1 MSTRSCR
8 PEVNPIGRALSDA
21 GMLAWRSLKRIPRTP
36 DMLIY
41 ATIQPIMFVLLFAYV
56 FGNAIPI
63 PGFPGARA
71 YREFLMSG
79 IFAQTMAFAVA
90 SASVGLADD
99 MSKGLI
105 DRFRSLPMARSG
117 VIAGRVVG
125 DLVFN
130 AFVML
135 IMVLCGFIVGWRWHN
150 GFGQALAAFAILLLF
165 AFAMLWVGA
174 LIGLSVGGP
183 EVAASAG
190 LIWLF
195 PLTFLSN
202 AFVPTPQPA
211 ERAATGRRVEPDLL
225 DRRGLP
231 APVRQPVAV
240 RQPRRLPGPAPGLA
254 VPDLVRRD
262 HRDLRPTRSPQV
274 PECHWALTRLIRR
287 TNNSNCVKETGRE
300 LA

>member
-1 MSTRSCR
+1 MSTTGTPKVS
-8 PEVNPIGRALSDA
+8 PFNRAWTDA
-21 GMLAWRSLKRIPRTP
+21 WVLAWRSLKRIPRTP

-63 PGFPGARA
+63 PGFPGAKA

-117 VIAGRVVG
+117 VIAGRVIG
-125 DLVFN
+125 DVVFN

-135 IMVLCGFIVGWRWHN
+135 VMVICGFIVGWRWHN
-150 GFGQALAAFAILLLF
+150 GIGQALAAFAILLLF

-202 AFVPTPQPA
+202 AFVPTPN
-211 ERAATGRRVEPDLL
+211 
-225 DRRGLP
+225 LP
-231 APVRQPVAV
+231 GALQPVAEWNPISSIV
-240 RQPRRLPGPAPGLA
+240 AACRHLFGNPSPFASPDGFPAQHPVWLSLIWCAVIIGVFAPLA
-254 VPDLVRRD
+254 VNKYRRATS
-262 HRDLRPTRSPQV
+262 H
-274 PECHWALTRLIRR
+274 
-287 TNNSNCVKETGRE
+287 
-300 LA
+300 

>member
-1 MSTRSCR
+1 MSTTTG
-8 PEVNPIGRALSDA
+8 PETVGPEHVNPLSRALSDA
-21 GMLAWRSLKRIPRTP
+21 GVLAWRSLKRIPRTP

-130 AFVML
+130 TFVMVV
-135 IMVLCGFIVGWRWHN
+135 MVICGFIVGWRWHN
-150 GFGQALAAFAILLLF
+150 GLGNAFAAFAILLLF

-202 AFVPTPQPA
+202 AFVPTPNLPS
-211 ERAATGRRVEPDLL
+211 
-225 DRRGLP
+225 GL
-231 APVRQPVAV
+231 QPVAEWNPISAIV
-240 RQPRRLPGPAPGLA
+240 AACRHLFGNPSPFASPEGFPAQHPVLLSLLWCLAIILVFAPLA
-254 VPDLVRRD
+254 VRKY
-262 HRDLRPTRSPQV
+262 RSATT
-274 PECHWALTRLIRR
+274 H
-287 TNNSNCVKETGRE
+287 
-300 LA
+300 

>member
-1 MSTRSCR
+1 MSTTGTPKVS
-8 PEVNPIGRALSDA
+8 PFNRAWTDA
-21 GMLAWRSLKRIPRTP
+21 WVLAWRSLKRIPRTP

-63 PGFPGARA
+63 PGFPGAKA

-117 VIAGRVVG
+117 VIAGRVIG
-125 DLVFN
+125 DVVFN

-135 IMVLCGFIVGWRWHN
+135 VMVICGFIVGWRWHN
-150 GFGQALAAFAILLLF
+150 GIGQALAAFAILLLF

-202 AFVPTPQPA
+202 AFVPTPN
-211 ERAATGRRVEPDLL
+211 
-225 DRRGLP
+225 LP
-231 APVRQPVAV
+231 GALQPVAEWNPISSIV
-240 RQPRRLPGPAPGLA
+240 AACRHLFGNPSPFASPDGFPAQHPVWLSLIWCAVIIGVFAPLA
-254 VPDLVRRD
+254 VNKYRRATT
-262 HRDLRPTRSPQV
+262 H
-274 PECHWALTRLIRR
+274 
-287 TNNSNCVKETGRE
+287 
-300 LA
+300 

>member
-1 MSTRSCR
+1 MSTTIQPGPAASGAS
-8 PEVNPIGRALSDA
+8 PAPVAPVKVSPLGRALADA
-21 GMLAWRSLKRIPRTP
+21 GVLAWRNLRRIPRTP

-63 PGFPGARA
+63 PGFPGAQA
-71 YREFLMSG
+71 YREFLMAG

-105 DRFRSLPMARSG
+105 DRFRSLPMARSA
-117 VIAGRVVG
+117 VIAGRVIG

-135 IMVLCGFIVGWRWHN
+135 VMVVCGLIVGWRWHQ

-174 LIGLSVGGP
+174 VIGLSVGSP

-202 AFVPTPQPA
+202 AFVPTPN
-211 ERAATGRRVEPDLL
+211 
-225 DRRGLP
+225 LP
-231 APVRQPVAV
+231 SALQPVAEWNPISSIV
-240 RQPRRLPGPAPGLA
+240 AACRHLFGNPSPFASPDGFPARHPVLLSLMWCAAIIAVFAPLA
-254 VPDLVRRD
+254 VRKYRR
-262 HRDLRPTRSPQV
+262 S
-274 PECHWALTRLIRR
+274 
-287 TNNSNCVKETGRE
+287 TGR
-300 LA
+300 

>member
-1 MSTRSCR
+1 
-8 PEVNPIGRALSDA
+8 VNPVARALSDA
-21 GMLAWRSLKRIPRTP
+21 RILAWRSLKRIPRTP

-63 PGFPGARA
+63 PGFPGPRA
-71 YREFLMSG
+71 YREFLMAG

-125 DLVFN
+125 DLAFN

-135 IMVLCGFIVGWRWHN
+135 VMVICGFIVGWRWHN
-150 GFGQALAAFAILLLF
+150 GIGQALAAFGILLLF

-202 AFVPTPQPA
+202 AFVPTPNLPS
-211 ERAATGRRVEPDLL
+211 
-225 DRRGLP
+225 GL
-231 APVRQPVAV
+231 QPVAEWNPISSIV
-240 RQPRRLPGPAPGLA
+240 AACRHLFGNPSPFASPDGFPAQHPVWLSLMWCTAIIVVFAPLA
-254 VPDLVRRD
+254 VRKY
-262 HRDLRPTRSPQV
+262 RS
-274 PECHWALTRLIRR
+274 T
-287 TNNSNCVKETGRE
+287 TGR
-300 LA
+300 

>member
-1 MSTRSCR
+1 
-8 PEVNPIGRALSDA
+8 
-21 GMLAWRSLKRIPRTP
+21 MLT
-36 DMLIY
+36 D

-117 VIAGRVVG
+117 VIAGRVIG
-125 DLVFN
+125 DVVFN
-130 AFVML
+130 GFVML
-135 IMVLCGFIVGWRWHN
+135 IMVICGFIVGWRWHH
-150 GFGQALAAFAILLLF
+150 GIGQALAAFAILLLF

-174 LIGLSVGGP
+174 LIGLSVGSP

-202 AFVPTPQPA
+202 AFVPTPNLP
-211 ERAATGRRVEPDLL
+211 RVL
-225 DRRGLP
+225 
-231 APVRQPVAV
+231 QPVAEWNPISSIV
-240 RQPRRLPGPAPGLA
+240 AACRHLFGNPSPFASPDGFPAQHPVWLSLIWCAVIIGVFAPLA
-254 VPDLVRRD
+254 VRKYRR
-262 HRDLRPTRSPQV
+262 
-274 PECHWALTRLIRR
+274 A
-287 TNNSNCVKETGRE
+287 TGH
-300 LA
+300 

>member
-1 MSTRSCR
+1 MSTTRVDEPAR
-8 PEVNPIGRALSDA
+8 VNPVGRAVSDA
-21 GMLAWRSLKRIPRTP
+21 GILAWRSLKRIPRTP
-36 DMLIY
+36 DMLVY

-117 VIAGRVVG
+117 VIAGRVIG

-135 IMVLCGFIVGWRWHN
+135 VMVICGFIVGWRWHN
-150 GFGQALAAFAILLLF
+150 GLGQALAAFAILLLF

-183 EVAASAG
+183 EVASSAG

-202 AFVPTPQPA
+202 AFVPTPN
-211 ERAATGRRVEPDLL
+211 
-225 DRRGLP
+225 LP
-231 APVRQPVAV
+231 GALQPVAEWNPISSIV
-240 RQPRRLPGPAPGLA
+240 AACRHLFGNPSPFASPDGFPAQHPVWLSLIWCTLIIAVFAPLA
-254 VPDLVRRD
+254 VRKY
-262 HRDLRPTRSPQV
+262 RSATS
-274 PECHWALTRLIRR
+274 H
-287 TNNSNCVKETGRE
+287 
-300 LA
+300 

>member
-1 MSTRSCR
+1 MSTTTG
-8 PEVNPIGRALSDA
+8 PEHVNPPRVNPLNRALSDA
-21 GMLAWRSLKRIPRTP
+21 GVLAWRSLKRIPRTP

-130 AFVML
+130 TFVMVV
-135 IMVLCGFIVGWRWHN
+135 MVLCGFIVGWRWHN
-150 GFGQALAAFAILLLF
+150 GFGNALAAFAILLLF

-202 AFVPTPQPA
+202 AFVPTPNLPS
-211 ERAATGRRVEPDLL
+211 
-225 DRRGLP
+225 GL
-231 APVRQPVAV
+231 QPVAEWNPISAIV
-240 RQPRRLPGPAPGLA
+240 AACRHLFGNPSPFASPEGFPAQHPVLLSLLWCLAIILVFAPLA
-254 VPDLVRRD
+254 VRKY
-262 HRDLRPTRSPQV
+262 RSATS
-274 PECHWALTRLIRR
+274 H
-287 TNNSNCVKETGRE
+287 
-300 LA
+300 